1 MKNQRVIHRATQ
13 WFDHWWTGKE

>member
-13 WFDHWWTGKE
+13 WFDHWWTGNK